1 VIAQTPAAPAK
12 EFAKI
17 AEDGDLH
24 EVIAGPD
31 VVLLEA
37 ENRR

>member
-1 VIAQTPAAPAK
+1 MQTPAAPTR
-12 EFAKI
+12 EFANI
-17 AEDGDLH
+17 AEDGDLY

-37 ENRR
+37 EDRR